1 LLKRTTGYVEN
12 MLKMISGILSLASV
26 SLTLAFLA
34 NQAQAGRYDVAVVIG
49 NSAYGKGIPK
59 VDYAGRDADAIRH
72 WLINVRGVLPDNII
86 DVRNATKAQLEST
99 FGSESNP
106 RGKLWRYADPT
117 KDGEI
122 LVFYSGHG
130 IPGLE
135 NRESYLLPTD
145 AEADFVELSGYPLS
159 RLVKNLGIYKKAT
172 LLIDACFS
180 GTSDG
185 GTLFPSSSGILISPK
200 AIKGTTGLTILTASS
215 ASQLASWDH
224 RSKHGLFTEYF
235 LRGVYG
241 EADADNNGNVN
252 AAELKEFLDESMTR
266 IARRTYG
273 RVQNASLSGSPLRVM
288 ASFDPG
294 RKPNRPKITNGQ
306 VVERRQEKVAPPPQ
320 PQPRVL
326 EPQVVS
332 RQPPP
337 PPWKP
342 PQPQVSRD
350 RPIERLSTSFVAN
363 RKIEVYRRPGRDSAR
378 AGIIKQGRT
387 VQVTGWVRRNGWL
400 RISRKNG
407 REGFIPGNAL
417 PNRQAAEVRRWEKA
431 TNSGR
436 AQDYMDYI
444 RHHANGLFV
453 DLALVFVRE
462 LAQKALGGG
471 NFKPRPRPRN

>member
-1 LLKRTTGYVEN
+1 MSER
-12 MLKMISGILSLASV
+12 MIKTFAKTFAISLFGLAALSALASK
-26 SLTLAFLA
+26 SAT
-34 NQAQAGRYDVAVVIG
+34 AGRYDVAVVIG
-49 NSAYGKGIPK
+49 NSNYGKGIPE
-59 VDYAGRDADAIRH
+59 VSYAKHDADAIRH
-72 WLINVRGVLPDNII
+72 WLINVRDVNPDNII
-86 DVRNATKAQLEST
+86 DLRDATKAQLEAT
-99 FGSESNP
+99 FGSETNP
-106 RGKLWRYADPT
+106 RGKLWRYADPD

-130 IPGLE
+130 IPGLQ

-145 AEADFVELSGYPLS
+145 AEADYVELSGYPLS

-185 GTLFPSSSGILISPK
+185 GTLFPSSSGILVTPK

-215 ASQLASWDH
+215 SSQLASWDH

-241 EADADNNGNVN
+241 EADDDKNGNVT
-252 AAELKEFLDESMTR
+252 AVELKEFLDEHMTR

-273 RVQNASLSGSPLRVM
+273 REQNASLSGSPLRVM

-294 RKPNRPKITNGQ
+294 MRPRRPMITDGNVTPQ
-306 VVERRQEKVAPPPQ
+306 KETVAPAPTRTPPPPQ
-320 PQPRVL
+320 PQVA
-326 EPQVVS
+326 S

-337 PPWKP
+337 KWQPPKP
-342 PQPQVSRD
+342 EVRQD
-350 RPIERLSTSFVAN
+350 RQIERLNTTFVSN
-363 RKIEVYRRPGRDSAR
+363 RKISVFRRPNPGAAR
-378 AGIIKQGRT
+378 AGVIKRGRQ

-407 REGFIPGNAL
+407 REGFIPGDAL
-417 PNRQAAEVRRWEKA
+417 PDRQAAEVRRWEKA
-431 TNSGR
+431 NQSGR

-462 LAQKALGGG
+462 LAQKALGGN
-471 NFKPRPRPRN
+471 NFRPQPRPRN